1 MKLESGPEKSF
12 TIERAEEIRQ
22 EIEEVIALIDSE
34 NVLSEDFINK
44 LQGLKDG
51 LSELVTYHIIRREII
66 TKIDIII
73 NLLKQYN
80 NLLKSQ
86 QEKKLKNLK
95 NQINSLLEELKIGLS
110 HVLEVLEKVFL
121 DNLKNFLLNLH
132 LAESALENTKK
143 FSKKKLTILDGVK
156 QSISRIL
163 DNFPKYENIE
173 TKEPPEFSNFN
184 EFLDYLI
191 KRINEALKA
200 LEGIEGIEDK
210 ANIRTRLETVL
221 TKLTLLKAGRA
232 KKK

>member
-22 EIEEVIALIDSE
+22 EIEEVIALIDSG

-44 LQGLKDG
+44 LQGLKDD

-86 QEKKLKNLK
+86 QEKNLENLK

-132 LAESALENTKK
+132 LAESALEDPEAKSFGAEYLLYVNVLEEICQTINSVLNSVLRK
-143 FSKKKLTILDGVK
+143 FP
-156 QSISRIL
+156 R
-163 DNFPKYENIE
+163 YEDIE
-173 TKEPPEFSNFN
+173 TRRAGNF
-184 EFLDYLI
+184 L
-191 KRINEALKA
+191 
-200 LEGIEGIEDK
+200 
-210 ANIRTRLETVL
+210 VL
-221 TKLTLLKAGRA
+221 TNF
-232 KKK
+232 

>member
-12 TIERAEEIRQ
+12 TIERANEIRQ
-22 EIEEVIALIDSE
+22 EIEEVISLIDSG

-44 LQGLKDG
+44 LQGLKDD
-51 LSELVTYHIIRREII
+51 LSELVTYHIIRGEVI
-66 TKIDIII
+66 TTIEMFE
-73 NLLKQYN
+73 
-80 NLLKSQ
+80 KSQ
-86 QEKKLKNLK
+86 TQPKE
-95 NQINSLLEELKIGLS
+95 LEERLS
-110 HVLEVLEKVFL
+110 AILEVLERVFL
-121 DNLKNFLLNLH
+121 DNLRNFLLNLH

-163 DNFPKYENIE
+163 HNFPKYENIE

-221 TKLTLLKAGRA
+221 TKLTLLKAGRVD
-232 KKK
+232 KKQSLR